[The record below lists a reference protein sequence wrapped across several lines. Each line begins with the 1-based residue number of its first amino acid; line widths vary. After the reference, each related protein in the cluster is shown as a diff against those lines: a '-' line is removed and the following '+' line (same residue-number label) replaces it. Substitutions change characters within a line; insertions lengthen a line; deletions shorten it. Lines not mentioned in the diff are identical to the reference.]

1 MVCFVYLWQCSVQKQ
16 ESDRC
21 EKESLLS
28 DERLADKKKISDL
41 EGTVKALQAFVQ
53 NMADEK
59 KKVLIYSK
67 MIFSIA
73 VYLIRMLYH
82 F

>member
-16 ESDRC
+16 ESDRS

-59 KKVLIYSK
+59 KKVLNYSN

-73 VYLIRMLYH
+73 AYLIHMLYK